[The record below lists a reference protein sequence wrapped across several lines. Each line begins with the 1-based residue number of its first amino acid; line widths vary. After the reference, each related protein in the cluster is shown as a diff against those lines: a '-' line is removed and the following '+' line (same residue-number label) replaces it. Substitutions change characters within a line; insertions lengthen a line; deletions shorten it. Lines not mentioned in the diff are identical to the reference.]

1 VHRAKCPNVRDL
13 QNTPERFI
21 QVEWDRST
29 HATYHIEVFVQALD
43 RLRLLQDVTVKVAE
57 SGVNILSSATTT
69 HKDGIV
75 DMRYL
80 FETGEM
86 GNLDALLSALR
97 GVEGVFVAR
106 RMLPGENLK
115 KK

>member
-1 VHRAKCPNVRDL
+1 VGDL
-13 QNTPERFI
+13 QTTPERFI
-21 QVEWDRST
+21 PVQWDKSQ

-43 RLRLLQDVTVKVAE
+43 RLRLLQDVTMKIAE

-75 DMRYL
+75 DMRFL

-86 GNLDALLSALR
+86 SNLDALLSSLR